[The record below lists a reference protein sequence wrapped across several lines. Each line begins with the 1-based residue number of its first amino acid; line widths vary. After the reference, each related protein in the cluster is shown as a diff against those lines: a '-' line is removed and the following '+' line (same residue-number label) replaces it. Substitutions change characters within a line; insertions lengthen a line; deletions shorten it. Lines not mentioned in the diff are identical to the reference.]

1 MLFRNRAEAGRFLA
15 RELVDAVPELLV
27 EPVTVLA
34 IPRGGV
40 PVAAPIAYVPLDN
53 VKEPTLGRILP
64 DNANHALYLSHL
76 RRTVEEPFAL
86 FLSV

>member
-34 IPRGGV
+34 IPRG
-40 PVAAPIAYVPLDN
+40 
-53 VKEPTLGRILP
+53 
-64 DNANHALYLSHL
+64 
-76 RRTVEEPFAL
+76 
-86 FLSV
+86 